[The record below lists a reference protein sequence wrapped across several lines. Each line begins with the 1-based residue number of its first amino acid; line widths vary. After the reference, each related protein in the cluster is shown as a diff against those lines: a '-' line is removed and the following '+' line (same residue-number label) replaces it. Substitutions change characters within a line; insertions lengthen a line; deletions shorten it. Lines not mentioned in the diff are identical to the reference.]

1 MASRFVCT
9 HECDVH
15 DSFKQAYLNAKED
28 DITIIKSPVGL
39 PGRVINSEFV
49 QRIKNGET
57 IPFKCQYRCLKSC
70 NPKTAP
76 YCIAKVL
83 ANASEGRIDEAFVF
97 AGSNAY
103 RCEKIVSVKELM
115 DELVAETIDSLY
127 GYK

>member
-1 MASRFVCT
+1 MI
-9 HECDVH
+9 
-15 DSFKQAYLNAKED
+15 DSTA
-28 DITIIKSPVGL
+28 T
-39 PGRVINSEFV
+39 RVINSDFV

-70 NPKTAP
+70 NPQTAP

-83 ANASEGRIDEAFVF
+83 ATASDGRIDEAFVF

-103 RCEKIVSVKELM
+103 RCEKIVSVKELL

-127 GYK
+127 GDK